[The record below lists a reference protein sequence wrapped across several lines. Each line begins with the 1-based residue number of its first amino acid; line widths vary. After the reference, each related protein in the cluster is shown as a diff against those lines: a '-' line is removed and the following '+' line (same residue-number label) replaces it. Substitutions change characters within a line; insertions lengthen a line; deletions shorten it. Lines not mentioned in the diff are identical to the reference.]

1 MPPLLVQAQT
11 CYSGESD
18 TMSFE
23 TTYVCP
29 LIDQRRALGAG
40 GGPSSGN
47 AFILRR
53 CHTVLASA
61 RGRAPPHIA
70 QHLGCH
76 DQTVRN
82 AIRAFNTA
90 GLACLRRRSSRP
102 HTVQAAF
109 DPARAERP
117 AASPGLVPRP
127 VGA

>member
-1 MPPLLVQAQT
+1 MLCRMRPPIFVRSLTSAERSALEAGLR
-11 CYSGESD
+11 SGD
-18 TMSFE
+18 
-23 TTYVCP
+23 
-29 LIDQRRALGAG
+29 
-40 GGPSSGN
+40 

-53 CHTVLASA
+53 CQIVLASA
-61 RGRAPPHIA
+61 RGHAPPHIA
-70 QHLGCH
+70 QHLGCN

-117 AASPGLVPRP
+117 AAPPSLVPRP